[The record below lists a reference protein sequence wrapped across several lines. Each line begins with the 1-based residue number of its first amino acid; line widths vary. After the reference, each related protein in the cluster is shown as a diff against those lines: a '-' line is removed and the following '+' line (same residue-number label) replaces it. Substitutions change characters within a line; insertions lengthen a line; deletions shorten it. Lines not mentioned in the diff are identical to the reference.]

1 MSSLNLSI
9 VKAKANLK
17 LRHSRTKIKNKIIT
31 LGLGSK
37 RNKLKMIGMM
47 ISKEELTMRK

>member
-1 MSSLNLSI
+1 MVCLGNICRSPIAQGILEE
-9 VKAKANLK
+9 
-17 LRHSRTKIKNKIIT
+17 KIKNKIIT